1 MDGTAPAVP
10 RLPRCEEGTAGM
22 QTIPARLV
30 KENGRRKILSYSGQP
45 AQARS

>member
-1 MDGTAPAVP
+1 MDGTALTAP
-10 RLPRCEEGTAGM
+10 RLPRCEEGTAGV
-22 QTIPARLV
+22 QTIPVHLV